1 MNPYKIDLEKLV
13 KEKKTFYI
21 YFRMIIWFLTIY
33 ISVYGIALGAMYLLT
48 K

>member
-1 MNPYKIDLEKLV
+1 MNPYKIDFEKLV
-13 KEKKTFYI
+13 KEKKTLYV

-33 ISVYGIALGAMYLLT
+33 ISVYGIAFGAMYLST